1 MMFLAG
7 VSKKII
13 LKGKEIEDAFRNFK
27 NRLFIKAALKMSP
40 GSCGF
45 TLLMTLFTLQNLKKE
60 KYAIERI
67 VRYKEALG
75 STENNARFVF
85 KCFYSLSYDMLY
97 RHLFAENPQKY
108 LQYIHMDGK
117 EHVRRLIAQDTGV
130 ILISGHFGPKIRNLI
145 FKEVFG
151 IDAASF
157 VSPDYKEEIDTSSGK
172 LYETLSLYKYYL
184 VGEERKLQEGLKKKE
199 WIIFLNDYP
208 VKKRDS
214 NIQTLFGKRVYFS
227 ELPFKLALELNI
239 PLLFFGTTRIK
250 NQYQVSILP
259 LDNFK
264 TKKEGLSKYIS
275 IVEDLLRRDPYAG
288 FFTAANQFEDFRT
301 AH

>member
-1 MMFLAG
+1 MKSLAG
-7 VSKKII
+7 VSEKII
-13 LKGKEIEDAFRNFK
+13 LKGKEAEDAFRNFRK
-27 NRLFIKAALKMSP
+27 RLFMKTVLKMSP
-40 GSCGF
+40 GSCSF

-117 EHVRRLIAQDTGV
+117 EHVRRLLAQDTGV
-130 ILISGHFGPKIRNLI
+130 ILISGHFGPKIRNLL

-157 VSPDYKEEIDTSSGK
+157 VGPTYKEEIDPSSGK
-172 LYETLSLYKYYL
+172 LYEILSLCKYYI
-184 VGEERKLQEGLKKKE
+184 VGEEKQLQEGLKKKE

-208 VKKRDS
+208 VKKRES
-214 NIQTLFGKRVYFS
+214 NNQTLFGKRVYFS
-227 ELPFKLALELNI
+227 ELPFKISLEQNI
-239 PLLFFGTTRIK
+239 PLLFLGTTRIK
-250 NQYQVSILP
+250 HKYQISILP
-259 LDNFK
+259 LDNFQ
-264 TKKEGLSKYIS
+264 TKQEGLAKYIS

-301 AH
+301 VQ

>member
-1 MMFLAG
+1 MKFLAG
-7 VSKKII
+7 VSEKII
-13 LKGKEIEDAFRNFK
+13 LKGKEAEDAFRNFK
-27 NRLFIKAALKMSP
+27 RRLFIKTVLKMSP

-45 TLLMTLFTLQNLKKE
+45 TLLMALFTLQNLKKE

-67 VRYKEALG
+67 VRYKEVLG
-75 STENNARFVF
+75 SSENNARFVF
-85 KCFYSLSYDMLY
+85 KCFYSRSYDMVY
-97 RHLFAENPQKY
+97 RHLFVENPQKY
-108 LQYIHMDGK
+108 LQYIHIDGK
-117 EHVRRLIAQDTGV
+117 EHVRRLLGQDTGV
-130 ILISGHFGPKIRNLI
+130 ILISGHFGPNIRNLL

-151 IDAASF
+151 IDAVAF
-157 VSPDYKEEIDTSSGK
+157 VGPTYKEEIDTSSGK

-184 VGEERKLQEGLKKKE
+184 VGEERQLQEGLKKKE
-199 WIIFLNDYP
+199 WIVFLNDYP
-208 VKKRDS
+208 VKKRES

-264 TKKEGLSKYIS
+264 TKQEGLAKYIS
-275 IVEDLLRRDPYAG
+275 IVEDLLRRDPYAS
-288 FFTAANQFEDFRT
+288 FFTATNQF
-301 AH
+301 